1 MPPFNRQNA
10 SLMEDMFQKTINKT
24 TKNIANIDHYH
35 GDEMRH
41 M

>member
-1 MPPFNRQNA
+1 MPTFNREHPTFLA
-10 SLMEDMFQKTINKT
+10 DLFQETINKM
-24 TKNIANIDHYH
+24 TKNMAYTDHHY